1 MNNSNFP
8 FDGEPSDVREILV
21 RVAEIAAHQGAVL
34 SVLVHETIQ
43 MWPSYQL
50 VSRQDTLLLKIFGD
64 WAPSTSN

>member
-21 RVAEIAAHQGAVL
+21 RVAETAHQGAVL

-64 WAPSTSN
+64 WAPSMSN